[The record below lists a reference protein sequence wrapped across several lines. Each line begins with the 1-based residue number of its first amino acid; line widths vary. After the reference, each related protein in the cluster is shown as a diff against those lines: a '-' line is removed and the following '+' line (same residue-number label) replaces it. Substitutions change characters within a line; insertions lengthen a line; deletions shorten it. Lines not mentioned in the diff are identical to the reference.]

1 MAAQSDDDMPGPH
14 PTPEVGSG
22 EGASE
27 SPSAPDRDA
36 GRFERDLAALAAAL
50 EDHDE
55 DDNDDEDNFVD
66 LEASTMDDEAAAR
79 RRPARTGDDQQTPA
93 DEGIRLQRVLAA
105 AGIGSRRSCEEL
117 IEEGRVSVDGETVR
131 HQGMRVDPNS
141 VVIRV
146 DGERIATKAG
156 AAYVIV
162 NKERGVVSTMS
173 DDRGRPCVGD
183 YVESMR
189 ARLFHVGR
197 LDADSEGLLLLT
209 NDGELA
215 NRLIHPSYGVAKTY
229 LATVPGPVARDV
241 GRRLR
246 SGVELEDGMA
256 SVDSFRMVDAA
267 NGQALVEVILH
278 EGRNHIVRRLLAEVG
293 HPVSR
298 LVRTQMGPLQLGALK
313 AGRTRHLTRHEV
325 GALYGSVDL

>member
-1 MAAQSDDDMPGPH
+1 MTAQDDGVAAQTAAESGDASTEPARPDEEFDTEGDDD
-14 PTPEVGSG
+14 EEELDDVAVAELRARAAAAVREQRAGSRP
-22 EGASE
+22 
-27 SPSAPDRDA
+27 PSA
-36 GRFERDLAALAAAL
+36 
-50 EDHDE
+50 
-55 DDNDDEDNFVD
+55 
-66 LEASTMDDEAAAR
+66 
-79 RRPARTGDDQQTPA
+79 A

-105 AGIGSRRSCEEL
+105 AGIGSRRACEEL
-117 IEEGRVSVDGETVR
+117 IEEGRVSVDGSTVR
-131 HQGMRVDPNS
+131 HQGMRVDPNE

-146 DGERIATKAG
+146 DGERIATKAD
-156 AAYVIV
+156 ATYVIV

-215 NRLIHPSYGVAKTY
+215 NRLVHPSYGVAKTY
-229 LATVPGPVARDV
+229 LATVPGPVARDI
-241 GRRLR
+241 GKRLR
-246 SGVELEDGMA
+246 TGVELEDGPA
-256 SVDSFRMVDAA
+256 SVDSFRLLDSA
-267 NGQALVEVILH
+267 NGQALVEVVLH

-293 HPVSR
+293 HPVAR

-325 GALYGSVDL
+325 GALYGSVDM

>member
-1 MAAQSDDDMPGPH
+1 MTQTDGQG
-14 PTPEVGSG
+14 ESG
-22 EGASE
+22 Q
-27 SPSAPDRDA
+27 
-36 GRFERDLAALAAAL
+36 
-50 EDHDE
+50 
-55 DDNDDEDNFVD
+55 DDE
-66 LEASTMDDEAAAR
+66 LAR
-79 RRPARTGDDQQTPA
+79 RLPAA
-93 DEGIRLQRVLAA
+93 EGIRLQRVLAA
-105 AGIGSRRSCEEL
+105 AGIGSRRACEEL
-117 IEEGRVSVDGETVR
+117 IEKGRVSVDGVTVR
-131 HQGMRVDPNS
+131 QQGMRVDPDS

-146 DGERIATKAG
+146 DGERISTRAD

-215 NRLIHPSYGVAKTY
+215 NRLVHPSYGVAKTY
-229 LATVPGPVARDV
+229 LATVAGPVARDL

-246 SGVELEDGMA
+246 AGVELDDGPA
-256 SVDSFRMVDAA
+256 SVDFFRVLDAA
-267 NGQALVEVILH
+267 SGQALIEVVLH

-293 HPVSR
+293 HPVAR
-298 LVRTQMGPLQLGALK
+298 LVRTQMGPLQLGSLK

-325 GALYGSVDL
+325 GALYGSVDM